1 MGPGLAAKIIP
12 AERLRC
18 PIARQPPTRSVRFR
32 EYMKPPV
39 DDQSSHSWTHIR
51 RMPANM
57 LPGRV
62 LPAVIYFSLRPQIGV
77 LMALIAAS
85 CVPGVDTLVRLVRG
99 RAPNAFTLLFI
110 PSTGLSVGLATW
122 LHSPV
127 FILARGGVTSA
138 AMGVAFALS
147 ALLGRPLTRTM
158 ALHLSSDQHEGR
170 RRLAERW
177 GHPKATS
184 VFRMLA
190 VGWGILLLLMG
201 GQQVLLALSASPS
214 LVMILEPPVHLTVTA
229 LGIVASVLYVRRIQI
244 AHPELGLLPARL
256 ASPSAA

>member
-18 PIARQPPTRSVRFR
+18 PIARQPPTRSVRCR

-51 RMPANM
+51 RMAANM
-57 LPGRV
+57 LPGLV

-99 RAPNAFTLLFI
+99 RAPNAFALLFI

-127 FILARGGVTSA
+127 FILARGGGTRA

-147 ALLGRPLTRTM
+147 ARLRRPPTRTMGPHPPSGQWEGGRRPAARLGRP
-158 ALHLSSDQHEGR
+158 
-170 RRLAERW
+170 
-177 GHPKATS
+177 K
-184 VFRMLA
+184 
-190 VGWGILLLLMG
+190 
-201 GQQVLLALSASPS
+201 
-214 LVMILEPPVHLTVTA
+214 
-229 LGIVASVLYVRRIQI
+229 
-244 AHPELGLLPARL
+244 
-256 ASPSAA
+256 